1 MRISKWVDGLAR
13 PTFAPA
19 YWGIATHS
27 RRSEKAHVLPPSSV
41 SMDAYCHYAL
51 PPLEQVPGTRLGVVE
66 LGDGRGAVL
75 CPQRG
80 QCLTGPVAGPQGQH
94 RAAAVAGILLRNS
107 RQARSGPPRGG
118 RRDLLCPLVG
128 MGVELVGRAPA
139 GTSRGRDDLGATVCG
154 VGAECPLSRVCHSSG
169 VDRAARRAET
179 RLARGVVAHAAPGA
193 RSRAAALLRAR
204 LGRSGV
210 VRPLVVSTYRA
221 AGLASGVAHQYGG
234 HLSAR
239 HQYPVS
245 PIAQLRAAARHPV
258 GWQGN
263 RL

>member
-1 MRISKWVDGLAR
+1 MSCRHPVYQWTHIVTTHFPHLSKSQARVLALWSLGMVV
-13 PTFAPA
+13 A
-19 YWGIATHS
+19 
-27 RRSEKAHVLPPSSV
+27 RSCALSAVSVLLAQWL
-41 SMDAYCHYAL
+41 D
-51 PPLEQVPGTRLGVVE
+51 
-66 LGDGRGAVL
+66 
-75 CPQRG
+75 
-80 QCLTGPVAGPQGQH
+80 QGQH

-221 AGLASGVAHQYGG
+221 AGLASGLRINTGG
-234 HLSAR
+234 TFRPATSTR
-239 HQYPVS
+239 YRP
-245 PIAQLRAAARHPV
+245 LRSFVPQPGTQWAGRGTAFV
-258 GWQGN
+258 G
-263 RL
+263 

>member
-80 QCLTGPVAGPQGQH
+80 QCLTGPVAGPRPTPCGSSC
-94 RAAAVAGILLRNS
+94 GNS
-107 RQARSGPPRGG
+107 ATKFPPSEERTAK
-118 RRDLLCPLVG
+118 RWSSR
-128 MGVELVGRAPA
+128 PA
-139 GTSRGRDDLGATVCG
+139 LPPCWHGC
-154 VGAECPLSRVCHSSG
+154 
-169 VDRAARRAET
+169 
-179 RLARGVVAHAAPGA
+179 
-193 RSRAAALLRAR
+193 
-204 LGRSGV
+204 
-210 VRPLVVSTYRA
+210 
-221 AGLASGVAHQYGG
+221 
-234 HLSAR
+234 
-239 HQYPVS
+239 
-245 PIAQLRAAARHPV
+245 
-258 GWQGN
+258 
-263 RL
+263 